1 MEIFYT
7 KMQGAGN
14 DFIVIDNRTY
24 KFSAEQLAK
33 LAAQICQRK
42 FSIGGDALMAVDYP
56 EGTGDFRMRF
66 YNADGTEA
74 EMCGNGARCIA
85 RYAYEKK
92 IASEAM
98 VIETVAGPVPAWRL
112 GQQQY
117 KVTLNPPT
125 VEKFD
130 LDFEDENVSGIDYIE
145 LGDPGI
151 PHAVVNYP
159 KLPETSLEELTDLA
173 QRIRH
178 WSAFPKGA
186 NVNFYAVDS
195 AGELIVRTYERGVEG
210 FTYACGTGSGATA
223 HVVAKRS
230 GQSNEQLVLH
240 VLGGELEVEVSDELQ
255 LIGDAIFVSEGKILD
270 EKLVLDKTIISN

>member
-1 MEIFYT
+1 MEIVYT

-14 DFIVIDNRTY
+14 DFIVIDNRRY
-24 KFSAEQLAK
+24 NFSSKQLAK
-33 LAAQICQRK
+33 LAAQVCQRK
-42 FSIGGDALMAVDYP
+42 FSIGADALMAVDHP

-85 RYAYEKK
+85 RYAYENKV
-92 IASEAM
+92 ASEAM

-112 GQQQY
+112 DRQQY

-125 VEKFD
+125 VAKFD
-130 LDFEDENVSGIDYIE
+130 QPFADREVPVVDYIE

-151 PHAVVNYP
+151 PHAVVKYP
-159 KLPETSLEELTDLA
+159 GLQETSLDALTDLA
-173 QRIRH
+173 QRIRY

-186 NVNFYAVDS
+186 NVNFYDADS
-195 AGELIVRTYERGVEG
+195 AGELVVRTYERGVEG

-223 HVVAKRS
+223 YTVARRR
-230 GQSNEQLVLH
+230 EQTQANLVLH
-240 VLGGELEVEVSDELQ
+240 VLGGELRVEVASEELQ
-255 LIGDAIFVSEGKILD
+255 LIGDAIFVSEGRILD
-270 EKLVLDKTIISN
+270 ENLFLD